1 MNLEIKSKL
10 QSLLTAANTKTGES
24 DATLTDAVQT
34 LVDGY
39 GQGGGDFGNLSM
51 HSGEFTVSE
60 SSVTSF
66 QITHGFSS
74 FPILLVVY
82 PKEPVNNSSS
92 NVIGGVAVVRSPT
105 LTKLVKSLPTADS
118 DSAEIRASG
127 WYTSASKPTGAVELV
142 SYSYIKSVTS
152 TTFTFDG
159 SSSYPILPGTY
170 VWLAYGVE
178 DE

>member
-1 MNLEIKSKL
+1 MSIRSKIQAL
-10 QSLLTAANTKTGES
+10 ITAANATTGES

-51 HSGEFTVSE
+51 HSGEFTVSG
-60 SSVTSF
+60 SSETSF

-74 FPILLVVY
+74 FPILLAVY

-105 LTKLVKSLPTADS
+105 LTKLAKNLPTTDS
-118 DSAEIRASG
+118 GSAEIRASG
-127 WYTSASKPTGAVELV
+127 WYTSASKPTGAVELM
-142 SYSYIKSVTS
+142 SYSYIKTVTS

-178 DE
+178 GE